1 MVSIREKPP
10 TAKLLKASGPLLR
23 LAVGLFLSAIT
34 FLCILGMSANK
45 STPPGTVDEQIV
57 IFLTGNELG
66 AMKPCGCSGGQL
78 GGLDRRKAVFDT
90 VGPQN
95 KLIVDT
101 GSLVENDS
109 EQNRIKFGIIVQSFG
124 VLGYDL
130 INLTDSDIEVATSL
144 GLIEGIAGI
153 FSVISPSAP
162 ADAGIPQKFTKK
174 FRLNSET
181 IEVAI
186 AAVSTESIT
195 TDKIKTLFA
204 ESGDIRQINILI
216 LNNCDKKLTD
226 SLARLGL
233 VDCFICP
240 PESDEPEIISDPKKT
255 PLIIS
260 MGRLGKYIGKLQIKK
275 GKPAL
280 DFSIIAVTENIA
292 QQTEATELYTDYQ
305 QFVRQANLLEKYPR
319 FSLPKD
325 LTYLGSNSCRLCHEY
340 EYDKWSEKPHA
351 HAYATLEKVGSQYDP
366 ECVICHVVGLEY
378 ETGFINEEKTAHL
391 KDVGCENCHGPALQ
405 HITSLGKEKTAEPK
419 SKCVDCHTTENSADY
434 AGNEEYYLQ
443 QIIHWR
449 EPNATADVKDSNE
462 SGY

>member
-1 MVSIREKPP
+1 MVFIRKRLPVI
-10 TAKLLKASGPLLR
+10 KFLKANRR
-23 LAVGLFLSAIT
+23 LSTLTAGLFLSAMA

-45 STPPGTVDEQIV
+45 LTPPGAADEQIV

-90 VGPQN
+90 IPPQN
-95 KLIVDT
+95 RLIVDT

-109 EQNRIKFGIIVQSFG
+109 EQNRIKFDIIVQSFG

-130 INLTDSDIEVATSL
+130 INLADSDIEVATSL
-144 GLIEGIAGI
+144 GLLEGIADI

-162 ADAGIPQKFTKK
+162 TDADIPQKFTKK
-174 FRLNSET
+174 FRLNSEA
-181 IEVAI
+181 IEVTI
-186 AAVSTESIT
+186 AAVSTKSIT
-195 TDKIKTLFA
+195 TDKIRELFA
-204 ESGDIRQINILI
+204 ESSDIRQVNILI

-226 SLARLGL
+226 SLSMLGL

-240 PESDEPEIISDPKKT
+240 PEYDEPEIISDPGET
-255 PLIIS
+255 PLVVS

-275 GKPAL
+275 GKPTL
-280 DFSIIAVTENIA
+280 DFSTIAVTENLP

-305 QFVRQANLLEKYPR
+305 QFVQQANLLEKYPR
-319 FSLPKD
+319 FSLPKG
-325 LTYLGSNSCRLCHEY
+325 LTYIGSNSCRLCHEY

-366 ECVICHVVGLEY
+366 ECIICHVVGLEY
-378 ETGFINEEKTAHL
+378 ETGFVNEEQTAHL
-391 KDVGCENCHGPALQ
+391 KDVGCENCHGPASQ
-405 HITSLGKEKTAEPK
+405 HITSLGKAKTAEPK
-419 SKCVDCHTTENSADY
+419 SKCLDCHTTENSANY
-434 AGNEEYYLQ
+434 AGSEEYYFQ

-462 SGY
+462 SGD